1 MENKFTVYILYSE
14 MINKYYVGYTS
25 VTVEERLDRH
35 LSNHKGYSAQT
46 KDWKVVFTK
55 EFDAKVEA
63 MHLEKQ
69 IKSRGIRRY
78 LMDIGMM

>member
-35 LSNHKGYSAQT
+35 LSKHKGYSAQT

-55 EFDAKVEA
+55 EFDAKIEA